1 MKNQIQAPDA
11 GTLSTKSLITRVLR
25 NAIGQPITL
34 VLCAALIVGAG
45 LYLNWP
51 TIVALGLAPL
61 VLMLAPCT
69 LMCAL
74 GLCGKPRGKNKAN
87 GESPRQDDQP

>member
-1 MKNQIQAPDA
+1 MENQIKAADA
-11 GTLSTKSLITRVLR
+11 STLSTKDLVTRVLR
-25 NAIGQPITL
+25 TAIGQPVIL
-34 VLCAALIVGAG
+34 VVSAALIVGAG

-51 TIVALGLAPL
+51 TIVGLGIAPL

-74 GLCGKPRGKNKAN
+74 GLCGKSGGKNKTG
-87 GESPRQDDQP
+87 GEPPPQDD

>member
-1 MKNQIQAPDA
+1 MENQIKAADA

-25 NAIGQPITL
+25 NAIGQPIIL
-34 VLCAALIVGAG
+34 VLSAALIVGAG

-51 TIVALGLAPL
+51 TIVGLGLAPL

-74 GLCGKPRGKNKAN
+74 GLCGKPGGKNKVN
-87 GESPRQDDQP
+87 GESPGQDDQP